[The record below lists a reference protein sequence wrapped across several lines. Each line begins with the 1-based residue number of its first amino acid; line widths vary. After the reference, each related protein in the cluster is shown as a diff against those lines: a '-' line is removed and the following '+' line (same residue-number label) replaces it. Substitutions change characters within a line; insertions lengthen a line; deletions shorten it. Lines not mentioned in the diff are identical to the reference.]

1 MSSRSYIFLSTFVV
15 ALTTILTPRATALQ
29 VTPNSPC
36 ASFCVDADG
45 LDFSDLGAS
54 NTENADI
61 TCYDSEYADT
71 AAGRKFQRCVSCL
84 QDSPFAQGQES
95 DQLWFLC
102 ESASPFPFVCAFFM
116 PSSSSL
122 SRPFSVR
129 SD

>member
-1 MSSRSYIFLSTFVV
+1 MASRFYVSFFSFIAFT
-15 ALTTILTPRATALQ
+15 ALLTRHASALQ

-36 ASFCVDADG
+36 ASFCVDSDG
-45 LDFSDLGAS
+45 LDLSDPGTS
-54 NTENADI
+54 NTKNGDI

-102 ESASPFPFVCAFFM
+102 ESASPFPFACASFR
-116 PSSSSL
+116 PSSSSP
-122 SRPFSVR
+122 SR
-129 SD
+129 